1 MSYELS
7 GKVALVTGV
16 LNKYSIGH
24 AISLRLAQDGADVAV
39 VDINRMPQPLSE
51 EDRIEGWRG
60 LDSVVEEI
68 EAMGRQGIAIVA
80 DVTRSEQVKEMVDK
94 TLAKLGKID
103 ILVNNAA
110 ILGPLG
116 VPTLEYDDQIWHK
129 VLAVN
134 LTGPFLCSKVVAK
147 VMVERGQGGK
157 IVNVASL
164 AGKIGCPGIAAYGAS
179 KAGLIN
185 LTQTLALEL
194 APYKINVNALCPG
207 TTFTEMG
214 TGHPIRRLA
223 RELGISIEEATDQVY
238 AEQIRDIPLGR
249 VALPEEQANA
259 VAFLASKES
268 DFITG
273 IALNVTGGRVM
284 VP

>member
-1 MSYELS
+1 MSYDLS

-16 LNKYSIGH
+16 VKKHGIGH
-24 AISLRLAQDGADVAV
+24 AIALRLAQDGADVAV
-39 VDINRMPQPLSE
+39 VDMNRMPQPLSE
-51 EDRIEGWRG
+51 DDKIEEWRG

-68 EAMGRQGIAIVA
+68 EALGRQGVAIVA
-80 DVTRSEQVKEMVDK
+80 DVTQSKQVKEMVDK
-94 TLAKLGKID
+94 TLARLGKID

-116 VPTLEYDDQIWHK
+116 VPALDYDDQTWHR

-134 LTGPFLCSKVVAK
+134 LTGPFLCSKVVARG
-147 VMVERGQGGK
+147 MVERGQGGK
-157 IVNVASL
+157 IVNIASL

-194 APYKINVNALCPG
+194 APYKINVNAVCAG

-214 TGHPIRRLA
+214 TGRPVRSLA
-223 RELGISIEEATDQVY
+223 RKLGIGIEEATAQVY
-238 AEQIRDIPLGR
+238 AEQIQDIPLGR
-249 VALPEEQANA
+249 VAQPEEQANA

-284 VP
+284 AP

>member
-1 MSYELS
+1 MSYDLS
-7 GKVALVTGV
+7 GRVALVTGV
-16 LNKYSIGH
+16 LNKYGIGH

-51 EDRIEGWRG
+51 EDRIEEWRG

-68 EAMGRQGIAIVA
+68 EALGRQCVAIVA
-80 DVTRSEQVKEMVDK
+80 DITQSEQVKEMVDK

-110 ILGPLG
+110 ILGSLG
-116 VPTLEYDDQIWHK
+116 VPVMDYDDQTWNK

-134 LTGPFLCSKVVAK
+134 LSGPFLCSKAVAK

-194 APYKINVNALCPG
+194 APYKINVNAVCPG
-207 TTFTEMG
+207 TTFTE
-214 TGHPIRRLA
+214 I
-223 RELGISIEEATDQVY
+223 Y
-238 AEQIRDIPLGR
+238 
-249 VALPEEQANA
+249 
-259 VAFLASKES
+259 S
-268 DFITG
+268 DHG
-273 IALNVTGGRVM
+273 
-284 VP
+284 